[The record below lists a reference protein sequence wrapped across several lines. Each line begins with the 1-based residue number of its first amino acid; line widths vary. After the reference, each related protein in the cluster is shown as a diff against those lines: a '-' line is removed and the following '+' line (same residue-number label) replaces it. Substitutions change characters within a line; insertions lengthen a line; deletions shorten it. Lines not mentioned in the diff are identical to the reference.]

1 MPWGAVGCHGV
12 PWGLMGCHGVLWGD
26 SVVPAGCRSWCAAG
40 TANIPGPNTSSG
52 TTGTASTSASTPN
65 PATSTCRP
73 DIRSAPWGAHS
84 PLWGVS
90 VGLEGGSG
98 VGVAPYG
105 SGWGVLGSPC
115 GSDCGVG
122 VLGWPHTDPAMGFW
136 GDPVWLRLW
145 GVGVTPYGSDCMSGC
160 PHMAPAMGFWGLHMG
175 LSAVL
180 G

>member
-1 MPWGAVGCHGV
+1 MGPLWSHLGSLGDTWGPIVPHWVLFGVPWGSMGCYGV
-12 PWGLMGCHGVLWGD
+12 LWGLMGCHGVLWGD

-98 VGVAPYG
+98 VGGAPYG
-105 SGWGVLGSPC
+105 SGWGVLESPY
-115 GSDCGVG
+115 GSDCGVEG
-122 VLGWPHTDPAMGFW
+122 SECLCGAHGKFGGRGGPIWVC
-136 GDPVWLRLW
+136 LW
-145 GVGVTPYGSDCMSGC
+145 GFGVSM
-160 PHMAPAMGFWGLHMG
+160 W
-175 LSAVL
+175 V
-180 G
+180 